1 MKKLL
6 FAVALMLSATFANA
20 QSTSPRFGTTPAGD
34 NTYRKLNLAYTS
46 VTDAAGADTTTLRTS
61 KFTSYYRISLV
72 DSLTLTPVVTS
83 CNAGDNLVLVVTG
96 TSGNK
101 LKFTGSNFVSAG
113 AATLSSG
120 ATAVITFVFTGAK
133 WAEKSRIVQ

>member
-1 MKKLL
+1 MKKFL

-20 QSTSPRFGTTPAGD
+20 QSTSPRFATTNSGD
-34 NTYRKLNLAYTS
+34 NTYRGLSLSYTS
-46 VTDAAGADTTTLRTS
+46 VTDAVGADTTTLRTN
-61 KFTSYYRISLV
+61 KFTNYVRVALV

-83 CNAGDNLVLVVTG
+83 CKAGDELVVIATG

-101 LKFTGSNFVSAG
+101 LKFTGTAFQSAG
-113 AATLSSG
+113 TATLSTG
-120 ATAVITFVFTGAK
+120 TTAVLTFVFTGAK